1 MVRVPVSEAAAESRT
16 FIWAALLALGA
27 CAVTIVSGTLAAVTY
42 TDSEPWLRAARLT
55 LQQLRP
61 VHETFAFAW
70 VFLGG
75 VAIVYFYLHRAFGPP
90 SAAMQRRTVWQIV
103 LWTVAGVGIL
113 VTLLSGRFTGREYLG
128 YHPAFSIL
136 ILTGW
141 LLFAWNFFEQS
152 GISLANRPAY
162 IYMWSIA
169 IPLFV
174 ITYLEGHLYLF
185 DVVSG
190 RPVRDIAIQW
200 KANGT
205 LVGSFNLLAYGSLMY
220 VSGQIRGD
228 ESYAH
233 SRTAFALLFVGVLNT
248 FTNYGHH
255 TYHLPQ
261 TAWIHWIS
269 FVVSMLETIILAKVF
284 LDLLI
289 LLRTASEAKAHR
301 VSQWFIRSATLWTFG
316 MTALAIALAVPPL
329 NALIHGT
336 HVVVAHSMGSM
347 LGIDSMILW
356 AALAYGLEAVLGSQH
371 PVVRGRRVRLAVPL
385 LNVCLLVFLL
395 SYLASG
401 AAAGWARYVGPSAPD
416 FSWLV
421 MVFPSVMV
429 LSGIALATSVLWI
442 VAQWMAALW
451 SALGPTDR
459 AAAAATRV

>member
-1 MVRVPVSEAAAESRT
+1 VSEATTASRA
-16 FIWAALLALGA
+16 FVWMALLALGA
-27 CAVTIVSGTLAAVTY
+27 CAVTIVSGTLAALTY
-42 TDSEPWLRAARLT
+42 TDSELVLRSAQLT

-75 VAIVYFYLHRAFGPP
+75 VAIVYFYLHHTFGPP
-90 SAAMQRRTVWQIV
+90 SAAMRRRTVWQIV
-103 LWTVAGVGIL
+103 LWTVAGLGIL

-128 YHPAFSIL
+128 YHPAFSVL
-136 ILTGW
+136 ILAGW

-152 GISLANRPAY
+152 GISLSNRPAY

-205 LVGSFNLLAYGSLMY
+205 LVGSFNLLAYGSLMW
-220 VSGQIRGD
+220 VSGRIRGD
-228 ESYAH
+228 DGYAH

-269 FVVSMLETIILAKVF
+269 FVISMLEVIILAKVF
-284 LDLLI
+284 LDVLALLW
-289 LLRTASEAKAHR
+289 TASDPQAHR
-301 VSQWFIRSATLWTFG
+301 VSQWFIRSATMWTFV
-316 MTALAIALAVPPL
+316 MTAVAIALAVPPL
-329 NALIHGT
+329 NTLIHGT

-371 PVVRGRRVRLAVPL
+371 PVVCGRRVRLAAPL
-385 LNVCLLVFLL
+385 LSLFLFVFLL
-395 SYLASG
+395 SYLARG

-416 FSWLV
+416 FSWLIA
-421 MVFPSVMV
+421 VFPGVMA
-429 LSGIALATSVLWI
+429 LSGIGLAVTVLWI
-442 VAQWMAALW
+442 VAQWMVALW
-451 SALGPTDR
+451 SAMRPTHKEGCR
-459 AAAAATRV
+459 